1 MEIVKSI
8 LSHLKWSFALS
19 IILGMI
25 KATLSIVLIS
35 YIGNF
40 SETGFADKPNV
51 YTYLFGLIILT
62 FAVGAFANVSVVKL
76 STEIAYSL
84 RRYLA
89 EKVLK
94 ASYAQVERIG
104 DAKIKVILNNDTTV
118 VTSIFGMLPDMVFSS
133 CFIVFSLGYLVYLD
147 LYLFMVLIVSMGI
160 GLAIISA
167 LVKTMHYYGKLTRD
181 IQDDYQHCVE
191 SLSLGMKEMALNN
204 KRRSFFYQH
213 LLNPI
218 LKRYRFLEARWNN
231 FGYIAENFAE
241 TVIMS
246 SLGVMI
252 LFSFEYH
259 QASLVVLADFALIVI
274 FIRAPIG
281 AVVTLLPQ
289 VNRARVALDK
299 MKRLTDFE
307 EYNNI
312 EDQKHPPLGQPF
324 TLELQDVKFQYQAV
338 DDSLPFQI
346 GPVNLQCKSGEL
358 IFIIGGNG
366 SGKSTLLKL
375 ISGLYMPTQGQVS
388 LADIASAKEHY
399 RDKFSAIFS
408 DYYLMRYVIDE
419 KGGAVS
425 QDTAKQMLK
434 DLHLQHKVTINDGQ
448 FSDISLSQGQKKRLA
463 LLISKFENKN
473 VVIFDEWAADQDPH
487 FKEVFYQQILPELKA
502 QGKLVI
508 VVSHDENYFAGADR
522 IFKLVEGNMTELS
535 IDDINHEFIK
545 EQFKQSY
552 HQMRDKNEDNN

>member
-147 LYLFMVLIVSMGI
+147 LYLFMVLIVSIGI

-281 AVVTLLPQ
+281 ALVTLLPQ